1 MTKKSWGS
9 VSGLAACRFPM
20 SVGRYVRLTRP
31 ILDKWL
37 PFLGTLRGFRNLT
50 PASLFVLRG
59 HTFLKP

>member
-1 MTKKSWGS
+1 
-9 VSGLAACRFPM
+9 M